1 MFIQYFR
8 SSPPTNVLGSKVV
21 LAVVYV
27 VCIAWL
33 TVPADDRLHVD

>member
-1 MFIQYFR
+1 MFIQYFK

-27 VCIAWL
+27 VYVC
-33 TVPADDRLHVD
+33 VVQR